1 MTRMLK
7 HARIGLTF
15 LGSMRWALVEFEQPL
30 LASSDHPVHI
40 WPMSERTL
48 RPDTTMVAGVH
59 ESLEVKWPLSPTLA
73 LVGCWSDLP
82 DIVEPLP
89 GTPQLASSLN
99 SLVIA
104 AAEEQWIHRP
114 GAEPPYE
121 APDQAIEP
129 WSLGL
134 VEGYSQKA
142 AATSRRRQAAARFAQ
157 PMLGTRQVPKCF
169 RIFYLPPE
177 A

>member
-1 MTRMLK
+1 
-7 HARIGLTF
+7 
-15 LGSMRWALVEFEQPL
+15 
-30 LASSDHPVHI
+30 
-40 WPMSERTL
+40 
-48 RPDTTMVAGVH
+48 MVAGVH
-59 ESLEVKWPLSPTLA
+59 ESLEVKWPVSPSLA

-99 SLVIA
+99 SFVIA

-121 APDQAIEP
+121 ASDKNIEP
-129 WSLGL
+129 WSPGL
-134 VEGYSQKA
+134 VEGYSQQYAVTSQRRRA
-142 AATSRRRQAAARFAQ
+142 AAQFVQ
-157 PMLGTRQVPKCF
+157 PMLGTREIPKCF
-169 RIFYLPPE
+169 RICYLPPE